1 MGLPNE
7 FYCTSFLYKSNINGE
22 IINGE
27 IVSTIAYHK
36 KIKCL
41 KFFFLDIRYEIILEI
56 KKL

>member
-1 MGLPNE
+1 MMHSMGLPNE
-7 FYCTSFLYKSNINGE
+7 FYCTSFLYKSN
-22 IINGE
+22 INGE